1 MPTSWYYSFWWKTCL
16 VKYGLRYTNGCC
28 WKKHS
33 PYENNRTQNMSVNS
47 WSICIVVKFIYLFFT
62 HANHP
67 MYYIICLCMS
77 VCSCNH
83 LGLTTQPAFVLLAY
97 TSLADSRT
105 LLKQLLTCLDFI
117 LDSEDLFC
125 WYKQK
130 KWFLWT
136 ITAPQAAENHGDEW
150 GLSWY
155 LRWGIYS
162 SIPT

>member
-1 MPTSWYYSFWWKTCL
+1 MKNLLRSDMVSDTPMDVVGKNTVHMKTTEHKTSQLT
-16 VKYGLRYTNGCC
+16 VGLPA
-28 WKKHS
+28 S
-33 PYENNRTQNMSVNS
+33 L
-47 WSICIVVKFIYLFFT
+47 SILFTYFSLMQT
-62 HANHP
+62 IPCATSSA
-67 MYYIICLCMS
+67 CAW
-77 VCSCNH
+77 VCACNH
-83 LGLTTQPAFVLLAY
+83 LGLTTQAAFVLLAY

-125 WYKQK
+125 CYKQK

-155 LRWGIYS
+155 LRWAIYS